1 MRIGDVASSEVVV
14 SPTVLVWLIIAVTVE
29 LMSVVIV
36 SGTVNVVG
44 NMDDDN
50 VGPAV
55 DNLVDVTWNV
65 AVVARLEVLY
75 RAVVV
80 VMRASNVAALEVVV
94 SLDILV
100 SDAVLFCFVSG
111 KVEIMT
117 EVVVLGTV
125 DIVAVLDAGNVDRA
139 VDNVVDITRD
149 VLVGFLVCVVSKRAV
164 VVAMR
169 AGDVVASIV
178 VDSLIVLV
186 SEAVLIS
193 LLAGKVE
200 LMSMVVNSGTVDV
213 VENMDVDV
221 LWGVTVGVEANVVL

>member
-1 MRIGDVASSEVVV
+1 
-14 SPTVLVWLIIAVTVE
+14 
-29 LMSVVIV
+29 
-36 SGTVNVVG
+36 
-44 NMDDDN
+44 
-50 VGPAV
+50 
-55 DNLVDVTWNV
+55 
-65 AVVARLEVLY
+65 
-75 RAVVV
+75 
-80 VMRASNVAALEVVV
+80 MRASNVAALEVVV

-221 LWGVTVGVEANVVL
+221 L